1 MEEKNFITSNRLEA
15 FYDAII
21 AIIVTVLV
29 LELPQPATA
38 SLTSLW
44 AIKTS
49 YFAYLISFLVCT
61 NLWMYHHMIYNH
73 VEKIN
78 TKIIWQ
84 NIVVLLIVSLIPY
97 LSVFVANNPFSLLA
111 QVLYGLDFISM
122 NISLY
127 FMAKSLINVNSDQ
140 QELKEA
146 LNIKRNDNSF
156 NFIRHRTYSGIYGL
170 STCNQCLLF
179 NNNNQINYTFSQL
192 ILKADDGFV
201 NHLNQYF
208 IYRIFKR

>member
-97 LSVFVANNPFSLLA
+97 LTVFVANNPFSLLA

-146 LNIKRNDNSF
+146 LNIKNAM
-156 NFIRHRTYSGIYGL
+156 IIP
-170 STCNQCLLF
+170 
-179 NNNNQINYTFSQL
+179 L
-192 ILKADDGFV
+192 ILFAIGLILAFMGYPLAISV
-201 NHLNQYF
+201 CCLITIIRSI
-208 IYRIFKR
+208 IYSLR